1 MTTKKFGREPKEM
14 TTEPSDDELKHEGM
28 KKGGHAHKKHMAMGG
43 NPMMAQAPMKRA
55 MPMRRAMAMQPA
67 LLTRKHGGKA
77 HHAEG
82 GESKAMERKEM
93 HEMHKIEKELKH
105 HEGMKASKAHH
116 GLKAGG
122 MYKPQMGG
130 LLGEGKPHHKGM
142 TGGIE
147 GPGYAHG
154 GKAHHVSGHP
164 EGTHKHHMHMA
175 KHHLAKHKEGG
186 SSHHKKMHE
195 HHKHEAKMCMGGKMH
210 KKDGGAAIDRFE
222 TKTTLKPKIDINDKV
237 HQAKQ
242 TKSFHTKTEGVEG
255 AGYKHGG
262 HLKKF
267 AKGGLATAKE
277 YISKINDGS
286 KMPTKKSGTGEI
298 KEGPAG
304 YKHGGHV
311 AHHSKSKHEHAGHKS
326 MHEHA
331 SKHHAHG
338 EHVSHKEHMAHG
350 GKAHKA
356 TGGKAKKCDW

>member
-1 MTTKKFGREPKEM
+1 MATSKFIREPKM
-14 TTEPSDDELKHEGM
+14 FTTEPSVDEVGEGM
-28 KKGGHAHKKHMAMGG
+28 KRGGHAKKHAKGG
-43 NPMMAQAPMKRA
+43 MIESA
-55 MPMRRAMAMQPA
+55 
-67 LLTRKHGGKA
+67 A
-77 HHAEG
+77 H
-82 GESKAMERKEM
+82 ERKE
-93 HEMHKIEKELKH
+93 ERELKGIKKELKH
-105 HEGMKASKAHH
+105 HEHEKASKAHH

-122 MYKPQMGG
+122 RAPKVGPNTVGG
-130 LLGEGKPHHKGM
+130 LEGGLEATRRDSKHM
-142 TGGIE
+142 TEGIE
-147 GPGYAHG
+147 GPGYKKGGHAKHHAHG
-154 GKAHHVSGHP
+154 GKVHHVSGHP
-164 EGTHKHHMHMA
+164 EGSHEHHKHMA
-175 KHHLAKHKEGG
+175 KHHAAKHKEGG
-186 SSHHKKMHE
+186 SAHHKKMHE
-195 HHKHEAKMCMGGKMH
+195 HHKAHAKHM
-210 KKDGGAAIDRFE
+210 KDGGEAIDRFE
-222 TKTTLKPKIDINDKV
+222 TKTTLKPKIDVKDKV

-255 AGYKHGG
+255 AGYKRGG

-267 AKGGLATAKE
+267 AKGGLATARE

-338 EHVSHKEHMAHG
+338 GHVSHKEHMAHG

-356 TGGKAKKCDW
+356 TGGKAKKCNW